1 MCVGFFNSKLPWIL
15 YFLERRRG
23 ILSSVS
29 PLSARFDAYL
39 KMGVILKSIRR
50 GIKNMKLRS
59 YRTEDILELTK
70 LWNQIV
76 EDGCYFPQD
85 QPFTPIEAAEFFA
98 EQTDV
103 VCAFEETQLAGFY
116 ILHPNLTG
124 RCSHVANASYGVAEG
139 QRGKGIGRL
148 LVEHSLQNARERG
161 FSGFQFNAVVASN
174 LAAIRLYKDLG
185 FREVGKIQGGY
196 RQKDG
201 RLVDMIIFYQQ
212 LLQDN
217 APTDEKTV

>member
-1 MCVGFFNSKLPWIL
+1 
-15 YFLERRRG
+15 
-23 ILSSVS
+23 
-29 PLSARFDAYL
+29 
-39 KMGVILKSIRR
+39 MGVILKSIRK
-50 GIKNMKLRS
+50 GTKNMKLRS
-59 YRTEDILELTK
+59 YRTEDILALTK
-70 LWNQIV
+70 LWNRIV

-103 VCAFEETQLAGFY
+103 VCAFAGTELAGFY

-124 RCSHVANASYGVAEG
+124 RCSHVANASYGVSEG

-174 LAAIRLYKDLG
+174 LPAIRLYKDLG

-201 RLVDMIIFYQQ
+201 SLADMIIFYQQ
-212 LLQDN
+212 LRQDN
-217 APTDEKTV
+217 APAGEDTV